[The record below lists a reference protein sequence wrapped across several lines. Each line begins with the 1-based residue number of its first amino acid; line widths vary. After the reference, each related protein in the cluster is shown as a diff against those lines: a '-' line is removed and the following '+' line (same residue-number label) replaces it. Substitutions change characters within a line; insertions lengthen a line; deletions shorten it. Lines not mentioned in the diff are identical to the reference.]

1 MGIIRAFIYGM
12 SAGAGLMYYL
22 DPERGRRRR
31 ALVRDQVDHAT
42 HRLEDAGQR
51 ASALA
56 EQMSDRV
63 HGVAHESRA
72 RMREERVPDEVLVER
87 VRAAMGRAVSNP
99 GAIEV
104 SAHDGTV
111 TLSGP
116 SLGHEARE
124 LIRTVEH
131 VRGVRDVV
139 NRLESHDQP
148 GNVPG
153 LQGTQR

>member
-1 MGIIRAFIYGM
+1 MGVIKAFVYGM

-22 DPERGRRRR
+22 DPDRGRRRR

-42 HRLEDAGQR
+42 HRLDDAGER

-56 EQMSDRV
+56 EQVSDRV

-72 RMREERVPDEVLVER
+72 RMREERVADEVLVER
-87 VRAAMGRAVSNP
+87 VRAGMGRAAANP
-99 GAIEV
+99 GTIEV

-116 SLGHEARE
+116 AVGHEAPE
-124 LIRTVEH
+124 LIRTVER

-139 NRLESHDQP
+139 NRLERHDRH